1 MCCGGTK
8 APTCAKNCS
17 IITFVGGGI
26 TLLGMLIAVGV
37 FNVRSPDTP
46 PNINGVT
53 LPCPI
58 SVLSVQGMF
67 HENVTCYTDLHDDC
81 DRRRL
86 DTITTMNATQHLE
99 LQKKKLEGLKQIRLR
114 LADPLAAV
122 RHGAVELL
130 KKTRLP
136 AAKGSAAAD
145 KEAAPRRLSESCNVG
160 QTQQHGKLNLGLNH
174 GGCFLCSAGS
184 QYELDELCKATCL
197 ADPNVPPQAPPSPR
211 RVADLILLLPA
222 ARGSAAHTS
231 TPSPPSTATTSPPS
245 TAASSTKV

>member
-17 IITFVGGGI
+17 IVTFVGGGI

-136 AAKGSAAAD
+136 AAKGAAAAD
-145 KEAAPRRLSESCNVG
+145 KEAAPRRLSESCKS
-160 QTQQHGKLNLGLNH
+160 T
-174 GGCFLCSAGS
+174 
-184 QYELDELCKATCL
+184 DAT
-197 ADPNVPPQAPPSPR
+197 AWQAQPRPQPR
-211 RVADLILLLPA
+211 WLLLVLRRLTVRAGRAVQGDVPGRPQRA
-222 ARGSAAHTS
+222 A
-231 TPSPPSTATTSPPS
+231 TSPTLPS
-245 TAASSTKV
+245 